1 MDPNNTHEFVS
12 NDAMKYW
19 NQVDYYNGG
28 MEHATRHL
36 LYARFWHNFLYDQG
50 LVPYNEPFKKRVAHG
65 MILGAN
71 GEKMSKSKGNVVNPD
86 DMVNLYGADALRCY
100 EMFIGDYTAD
110 ASWSEN
116 GLKGCKKFLERVY
129 RLGEKLN
136 SSPDYSKDTL
146 VLMNQTI
153 KKVTEDL
160 ENMKYNTAVSSLM
173 ILLNELEKL
182 ASVSKKDYR
191 TLIHLLNPIS
201 PHITEELN
209 EKYNLGAVLCES
221 SWPSYDKDKL
231 ENNTYT
237 MVVQV
242 NGKVRGKIEVATDT
256 KEEEMKKLALEI
268 ENVKNFTNGKEVVK
282 IIVVPKKLVNI
293 VVQ

>member
-1 MDPNNTHEFVS
+1 
-12 NDAMKYW
+12 
-19 NQVDYYNGG
+19 
-28 MEHATRHL
+28 
-36 LYARFWHNFLYDQG
+36 
-50 LVPYNEPFKKRVAHG
+50 
-65 MILGAN
+65 
-71 GEKMSKSKGNVVNPD
+71 
-86 DMVNLYGADALRCY
+86 
-100 EMFIGDYTAD
+100 MFIGDYTAD

-209 EKYNLGAVLCES
+209 EKYNLGSVLCES

-256 KEEEMKKLALEI
+256 KEEEMKTLALEI

-293 VVQ
+293 VVK

>member
-1 MDPNNTHEFVS
+1 M
-12 NDAMKYW
+12 
-19 NQVDYYNGG
+19 VDF
-28 MEHATRHL
+28 A
-36 LYARFWHNFLYDQG
+36 
-50 LVPYNEPFKKRVAHG
+50 
-65 MILGAN
+65 
-71 GEKMSKSKGNVVNPD
+71 
-86 DMVNLYGADALRCY
+86 
-100 EMFIGDYTAD
+100 
-110 ASWSEN
+110 
-116 GLKGCKKFLERVY
+116 
-129 RLGEKLN
+129 
-136 SSPDYSKDTL
+136 
-146 VLMNQTI
+146 I

-209 EKYNLGAVLCES
+209 EKYNLGPVLCES

-256 KEEEMKKLALEI
+256 KEEEMKTLALEI

-293 VVQ
+293 VVK